1 MKKIINAN
9 ELNDSEL
16 SKYEQLIH
24 ESYIDEFIQDEIMES
39 FDIPDWL
46 FNYINWDELINTVL
60 CDYVMV
66 TYEDENYFA
75 R

>member
-66 TYEDENYFA
+66 TYEDENYFV